1 MTRLVTLSP
10 SVPASGL
17 SLTEKVIDSVGGSI
31 GWAVSGSTS
40 SGLHKVSA
48 TLNFSS
54 PAMATI
60 SPATASS
67 IGHARS
73 MPRKARIRDTRP
85 CSIASPWRSM
95 TLTGA
100 LVWIEPENTRPVM
113 MRPR

>member
-31 GWAVSGSTS
+31 GWACSGSTS
-40 SGLHKVSA
+40 SMLHRVSA
-48 TLNFSS
+48 TLNFSR
-54 PAMATI
+54 PAMATM

-67 IGHARS
+67 IGVRS
-73 MPRKARIRDTRP
+73 MPRNARMRETRP
-85 CSIASPWRSM
+85 CSMRSPPWPS

>member
-40 SGLHKVSA
+40 SGLHRVSA

-54 PAMATI
+54 PATATM

-67 IGHARS
+67 IGARS
-73 MPRKARIRDTRP
+73 MPRKARILDTRP
-85 CSIASPWRSM
+85 CSIVSPWRSM
-95 TLTGA
+95 TFTGA
-100 LVWIEPENTRPVM
+100 LVRIEPENTRPVM

>member
-31 GWAVSGSTS
+31 GCACSGSTS
-40 SGLHKVSA
+40 SGLASVSA
-48 TLNFSS
+48 TLNFSR
-54 PAMATI
+54 PAMATM

-67 IGHARS
+67 IGECS

-85 CSIASPWRSM
+85 CSTKSPLRSS

-100 LVWIEPENTRPVM
+100 LVLIEPENTRPVM
-113 MRPR
+113 IRPR